1 MMVGRKLR
9 PTFMKVSICAMVS
22 SSLLVLPL
30 SPGSSDTSSSSS
42 SSESVQ
48 FPPVSVVPAG
58 AGVEVLP
65 WAPALSSA
73 GEAAGAAWAASSGR
87 SGMIRLLVLV
97 RLREA

>member
-1 MMVGRKLR
+1 MMMVGRRLR

-30 SPGSSDTSSSSS
+30 SPGSSDTSSSS

-73 GEAAGAAWAASSGR
+73 GEAAGAAWAAGSGR